1 MQRLEANL
9 VGGGFVRVTCARGLI
24 DSVQSIGDS
33 QPGAPFISPGFI
45 DLQING
51 FAGLDFSD
59 PDFVSGDLDR
69 LLLTLWATGTT
80 TVLPTLISHT
90 PEALKAAF
98 RKLEGFRKTHSRF
111 ANTAPAY
118 HLEGPYL
125 SPGPSAGA
133 HKAEYM
139 KNPDWDE
146 FSDIASAAGDHIAL
160 VTIAPEW
167 PGAEAFIRRAV
178 KAGVRVA
185 LSHTDGSPADVH
197 RAAAAGASLNTHL
210 GNGCPQLLDRH
221 QAPFWA
227 QLDDERLAA
236 SIICDGFH
244 LSPEMVRIIAR
255 LKGPD
260 RCILVSDAVFVA
272 GLEPGPYQLGGK
284 PIELLSSGQV
294 VTADRRSMAGS
305 TLDMATAVANFRK
318 ITQCSLHQA
327 VQAATAIPAAFLGIP
342 GLCHAIKPGQPA
354 NLVLFHLR
362 DDRPLVEKTLLAG
375 EPVFDRSSPS
385 TGS

>member
-1 MQRLEANL
+1 MQRVEANL
-9 VGGGFVRVTCARGLI
+9 VGGGFVRVTCAGGLI
-24 DSVQSIGDS
+24 DRVQNLGEP

-51 FAGLDFSD
+51 FAGLHFSD
-59 PDFVSGDLDR
+59 PDMTPGDMDR
-69 LLLTLWATGTT
+69 LLHALWATGTT
-80 TVLPTLISHT
+80 TLLPTLISNT
-90 PEALKAAF
+90 PEGLQAAF
-98 RKLEGFRKTHSRF
+98 RKLEDFRKTHPRF
-111 ANTAPAY
+111 ASSAPAY

-139 KNPDWDE
+139 RNPDWDE
-146 FSDIASAAGDHIAL
+146 FSGIATAAGHRIAL
-160 VTIAPEW
+160 VTLAPEW
-167 PGAEAFIRRAV
+167 PGAEAFIRRAI

-185 LSHTDGSPADVH
+185 LSHTDGSPGDVH
-197 RAAAAGASLNTHL
+197 RAADAGASLNTHL

-236 SIICDGFH
+236 GIICDGFH

-272 GLEPGPYQLGGK
+272 GLEPGSYDLAGK
-284 PIELLSSGQV
+284 PIELLLSGQV

-305 TLDMATAVANFRK
+305 TLDMATAVGNYRK
-318 ITQCSLHQA
+318 LTGCPLSEA
-327 VQAATAIPAAFLGIP
+327 VNAATSVPAAYLKLP
-342 GLCHAIKPGQPA
+342 GLCRAIEPGQPA
-354 NLVLFHLR
+354 NLVLFHFR
-362 DDRPLVEKTLLAG
+362 HDRLSVEQTVLAG
-375 EPVFDRSSPS
+375 ETVFTRASPHHL
-385 TGS
+385 